1 METWWSASGTSGK
14 AMNPIANP
22 RGEDSAKLDSRMLKI
37 TAFYMVAPMMAAL
50 DTTVV
55 NVAQRTFVDEFSST
69 QAIVAWTMTAYAL
82 SLAAVMPFLVRH
94 ARLQTSDL

>member
-22 RGEDSAKLDSRMLKI
+22 RSEESATFDPRLAKI
-37 TAFYMVAPMMAAL
+37 TLFYSLAPLMAAL

-69 QAIVAWTMTAYAL
+69 QAVVAWTMTA
-82 SLAAVMPFLVRH
+82 
-94 ARLQTSDL
+94 